1 MKRNCIVFFLF
12 TFYTLVNAQVV
23 SPWKR
28 VPSSDFTLKNDAGAT
43 PSGKSKLL
51 FYLDQEQL
59 KTSLEVLSHKRKG
72 DFVLIEFPNSNGDL
86 EQFVVKELSNFA
98 PELQEKY
105 PEIRAFSGK
114 SSGDKTAVIHFSFSP
129 YGFQSMILRANS
141 GSEFIE
147 GYSIPQSIYNIFSSR
162 DDESEARL
170 ICTSIESMAKPIR
183 SLSSKTVSSNGMF
196 KTLRLALACTG
207 EYTAHF
213 GGVPQALAAMNAT
226 MTRVNGVFNK
236 DLALHLNLIP
246 NTEILIYPN
255 AATDPF
261 SPANIGA
268 QGAWNMQLQRDLS
281 AKIGNSNYD
290 IGHLLG
296 ASGGGG
302 NAGCIGCVCNNPLSQ
317 NDLAKGSGYSSPSD
331 GKPEGDT
338 FDIDF
343 VAHEIGH
350 QLGAN
355 HTFSH
360 EIEGTGVSVEPGS
373 GSTIMGYA
381 GLTDYNVQLYSDDY
395 FSKISI
401 EQILTTLSTRSC
413 PAVTTLSN
421 QTPTV
426 NAGPDYVIPKSTPFY
441 LKGTSTDPNG
451 DSISYCWEQIDS
463 AINTSGSSS
472 VAFPTKEN
480 GPLFRSVYPSSSPI
494 RFFPS
499 FPNVLNSVLK
509 SKWES
514 VVDISRE
521 LNFALTVRDNALG
534 NVAQTNS
541 DNMKVQVDATT
552 GPFELLSQSEPD
564 LSWPASSFQTIT
576 WAVNNTIKLPGASHV
591 NIKLSIDGGQT
602 FPIVLKSNTPND
614 GSELIVVPKGIVGK
628 NCRLLI
634 EPLSSIFYAVN
645 KESFAIGYS
654 SVTTCSTYDFPTPF
668 VIPESTTPL
677 IRTISV
683 PVNSTMVS
691 DVNVKVELSH
701 EYISDVQIEL
711 ISPQRRIIKLLENK
725 CGDTNNSLKLNFD
738 DQGTELNCTSSLL
751 QNVVPIDPLNVL
763 NDSNPSGNWSIRA
776 RDMFSGD
783 SGSIQSASV
792 TICTKAFTPIAPFEI
807 DLSSVLVYPNP
818 NQGEFNVIFTSDQV
832 AEKTIM
838 VHDLLGRKIYE
849 KQFPSTTI
857 FYETIQLVNVQTGV
871 YIVSVKDGSRQLT
884 KKLVVE

>member
-1 MKRNCIVFFLF
+1 
-12 TFYTLVNAQVV
+12 
-23 SPWKR
+23 
-28 VPSSDFTLKNDAGAT
+28 
-43 PSGKSKLL
+43 
-51 FYLDQEQL
+51 
-59 KTSLEVLSHKRKG
+59 
-72 DFVLIEFPNSNGDL
+72 
-86 EQFVVKELSNFA
+86 
-98 PELQEKY
+98 
-105 PEIRAFSGK
+105 
-114 SSGDKTAVIHFSFSP
+114 
-129 YGFQSMILRANS
+129 
-141 GSEFIE
+141 
-147 GYSIPQSIYNIFSSR
+147 
-162 DDESEARL
+162 
-170 ICTSIESMAKPIR
+170 
-183 SLSSKTVSSNGMF
+183 
-196 KTLRLALACTG
+196 
-207 EYTAHF
+207 
-213 GGVPQALAAMNAT
+213 
-226 MTRVNGVFNK
+226 
-236 DLALHLNLIP
+236 
-246 NTEILIYPN
+246 
-255 AATDPF
+255 
-261 SPANIGA
+261 
-268 QGAWNMQLQRDLS
+268 MQLQRDLS

-302 NAGCIGCVCNNPLSQ
+302 NAGCIGCVCNNPISQ

-331 GKPEGDT
+331 GRPEGDT

-381 GLTDYNVQLYSDDY
+381 GLTDYNVKLNSDDY
-395 FSKISI
+395 FSKVSI
-401 EQILTTLSTRSC
+401 EQILTNLSAKSC
-413 PAVTTLSN
+413 PVVTTLSS

-426 NAGPDYVIPKSTPFY
+426 NAGPDYVIPKGTPFY

-472 VAFPTKEN
+472 IAFPTKEN
-480 GPLFRSVYPSSSPI
+480 GPVFRSIYPSSSPI

-499 FPNVLNSVLK
+499 FSNVLNGVLR

-514 VVDISRE
+514 VLDISRE

-541 DNMKVQVDATT
+541 DTMKVQVDASA
-552 GPFELLSQSEPD
+552 GPFELLSQSEAD

-576 WAVNNTIKLPGASHV
+576 WAVNNTMKLPGASHV

-602 FPIVLKSNTPND
+602 FPLVLKSNTPND
-614 GSELIVVPKGIVGK
+614 GSELIVVPKGVVGK

-634 EPLSSIFYAVN
+634 EPVSSIFYAVN

-668 VIPESTTPL
+668 VIPESATPL
-677 IRTISV
+677 TRTILV
-683 PVNSTMVS
+683 PVNTSMIS
-691 DVNVKVELSH
+691 DVNVKVEMSH

-711 ISPQRRIIKLLENK
+711 VSPQRRVIKLLENK

-738 DQGTELNCTSSLL
+738 DQGAELNCTSSLL
-751 QNVVPIDPLNVL
+751 QNVVPINPLNVL

-783 SGSIQSASV
+783 TGSIQSASV
-792 TICTKAFTPIAPFEI
+792 TICTKTFTPIAPFEI
-807 DLSSVLVYPNP
+807 DLSAVLVYPNP
-818 NQGEFNVIFTSDQV
+818 SQGEFNVIFTSDQV

-838 VHDLLGRKIYE
+838 VHDLIGRKIYE

-857 FYETIQLVNVQTGV
+857 FYETIQLVNVQTGI
-871 YIVSVKDGSRQLT
+871 YIVTVKDGSRQLT
-884 KKLVVE
+884 KKLVIE

>member
-1 MKRNCIVFFLF
+1 
-12 TFYTLVNAQVV
+12 
-23 SPWKR
+23 
-28 VPSSDFTLKNDAGAT
+28 
-43 PSGKSKLL
+43 
-51 FYLDQEQL
+51 
-59 KTSLEVLSHKRKG
+59 
-72 DFVLIEFPNSNGDL
+72 
-86 EQFVVKELSNFA
+86 
-98 PELQEKY
+98 
-105 PEIRAFSGK
+105 
-114 SSGDKTAVIHFSFSP
+114 
-129 YGFQSMILRANS
+129 
-141 GSEFIE
+141 
-147 GYSIPQSIYNIFSSR
+147 
-162 DDESEARL
+162 
-170 ICTSIESMAKPIR
+170 
-183 SLSSKTVSSNGMF
+183 
-196 KTLRLALACTG
+196 
-207 EYTAHF
+207 
-213 GGVPQALAAMNAT
+213 
-226 MTRVNGVFNK
+226 
-236 DLALHLNLIP
+236 
-246 NTEILIYPN
+246 
-255 AATDPF
+255 
-261 SPANIGA
+261 
-268 QGAWNMQLQRDLS
+268 MQLQRDLS

-331 GKPEGDT
+331 GRPEGDT

-381 GLTDYNVQLYSDDY
+381 GLTDYNVKLNSDDY
-395 FSKISI
+395 FSKVSI
-401 EQILTTLSTRSC
+401 EQILTNLSAKSC
-413 PAVTTLSN
+413 PVVTTLSS

-426 NAGPDYVIPKSTPFY
+426 NAGPDYVIPKGTPFY

-472 VAFPTKEN
+472 IAFPTKEN
-480 GPLFRSVYPSSSPI
+480 GPVFRSIYPSSSPI

-499 FPNVLNSVLK
+499 FSNVLNGVLR

-514 VVDISRE
+514 VLDISRE

-541 DNMKVQVDATT
+541 DTMKVQVDASA
-552 GPFELLSQSEPD
+552 GPFELQSQSEPD

-576 WAVNNTIKLPGASHV
+576 WAVNNTMKLPGGSHV

-602 FPIVLKSNTPND
+602 FPLVLKSKTPND
-614 GSELIVVPKGIVGK
+614 GSELIVVPKGVVGK

-634 EPLSSIFYAVN
+634 EPVSSIFYAVN

-654 SVTTCSTYDFPTPF
+654 SVTTCNTYDFPTPF
-668 VIPESTTPL
+668 VIPESATPL
-677 IRTISV
+677 TRTISV
-683 PVNSTMVS
+683 PVNTSMIS
-691 DVNVKVELSH
+691 DVNVKVEMSH

-711 ISPQRRIIKLLENK
+711 VSPQRRVIKLLENK

-738 DQGTELNCTSSLL
+738 DQGAELNCTSSLL

-783 SGSIQSASV
+783 TGSIQSASV
-792 TICTKAFTPIAPFEI
+792 TICTKTFTPIAPFEI
-807 DLSSVLVYPNP
+807 DLSAVLVYPNP
-818 NQGEFNVIFTSDQV
+818 SQGEFNVIFTSDQV

-838 VHDLLGRKIYE
+838 VHDLIGRKIYE

-857 FYETIQLVNVQTGV
+857 FYETIQLGNVQTGI
-871 YIVSVKDGSRQLT
+871 YIVTVKDGSRQLT
-884 KKLVVE
+884 KKLVIE